1 MRKTQL
7 VKCGMICCLVAA
19 GSAEAA
25 VPDDS
30 SAPVLHAGGVAIY
43 PGIGLEE
50 KHNSNLYRSDVNK
63 KSSAITILSPSVLL
77 EARQGANVYSVD
89 YRADLARYA
98 QSSADNYND
107 QDLSAAAE
115 LSLSTRASLKI
126 APEYQIGH
134 DDRGSTY
141 SVMTPV
147 PNVWHKSGIG
157 GEFSYGSTESIGRI
171 VVGLSSNDVRYQN
184 NRNVT
189 VAFDKNLNDATGTF
203 YYRVSPKVFA
213 FVQLDDLRIKYLDA
227 ATTLSSTEQR
237 VMLGATWKATA
248 QTSGSFKIGQL
259 EKKFDSALRPTFK
272 GMSWEGN
279 LRWSPREYIN
289 LDWVGART
297 LTEST
302 GVGNFLQTTSN
313 TLDLGYDVS
322 ERTGLHLTASRLTE
336 NFAQAGRSDVTPSYG
351 LSMDYK
357 LRSWLILDAGYTSS
371 TKTSTGFTGTSPNY
385 HGRIFSVGIHTAL

>member
-1 MRKTQL
+1 MKKTQL
-7 VKCGMICCLVAA
+7 VKWGAICCLVAA
-19 GSAEAA
+19 GSAKAA

-30 SAPVLHAGGVAIY
+30 SAPVIHAGGVDIY

-50 KHNSNLYRSDVNK
+50 KHSSNLYRSDVNK

-77 EARQGANVYSVD
+77 EAKRGANVYSVN
-89 YRADLARYA
+89 YSADLAQYA
-98 QSSADNYND
+98 QSSVDNYND
-107 QDLSAAAE
+107 QNLAAAAE

-126 APEYQIGH
+126 APQYQIGH

-141 SVMTPV
+141 SIMTPV
-147 PNVWHKSGIG
+147 PNVWHKTGVG

-184 NRNVT
+184 NRDVT
-189 VAFDKNLNDATGTF
+189 VAFDKNLNDVTGTF
-203 YYRVSPKVFA
+203 YYRVSPKVFS
-213 FVQLDDLRIKYLDA
+213 FIQLDNLRIKYLNA

-237 VMLGATWKATA
+237 AMVGATWKATA

-259 EKKFDSALRPTFK
+259 EKKFDSALRPTFR
-272 GMSWEGN
+272 GTSWEGN
-279 LRWSPREYIN
+279 LRWSPREFVR
-289 LDWVGART
+289 LDWGGART

-322 ERTGLHLTASRLTE
+322 GRTGLHLTASRLTE
-336 NFAQAGRSDVTPSYG
+336 DFAQTARSDVTPSYG

-357 LRSWLILDAGYTSS
+357 LRSWLILDAGYTTS
-371 TKTSTGFTGTSPNY
+371 TKTSTGYTGTNPNY
-385 HGRIFSVGIHTAL
+385 HSKIFSVGIHTAF